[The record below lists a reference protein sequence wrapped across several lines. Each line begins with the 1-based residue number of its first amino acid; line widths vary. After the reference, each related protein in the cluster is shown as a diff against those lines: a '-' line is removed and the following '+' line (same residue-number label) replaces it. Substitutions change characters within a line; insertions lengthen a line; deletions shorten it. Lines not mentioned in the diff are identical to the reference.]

1 MIQRTL
7 GCPLEGRILYF
18 SDRSME
24 AGSLE
29 IFDLRGQVKSGQRGS
44 GQNRPTDVAR
54 DMVLLSHL
62 LLIRQVCFRSPT
74 PWSAFQDVTVV
85 QQTVEHGGDGR
96 AVTEQFAPVFH
107 RAVRSK

>member
-1 MIQRTL
+1 MAMRVARL
-7 GCPLEGRILYF
+7 GATESRL
-18 SDRSME
+18 ME
-24 AGSLE
+24 A
-29 IFDLRGQVKSGQRGS
+29 LRGQVKSGQRGS

-74 PWSAFQDVTVV
+74 PWSALQDVTVV

-96 AVTEQFAPVFH
+96 AVTEQFAQSSTGRLEV
-107 RAVRSK
+107 S

>member
-1 MIQRTL
+1 MNLAANSKRRNSWSFIFWRRVRR
-7 GCPLEGRILYF
+7 PSRSISFSVPENLYI
-18 SDRSME
+18 
-24 AGSLE
+24 G
-29 IFDLRGQVKSGQRGS
+29 LRDQVKSGQRGS

-85 QQTVEHGGDGR
+85 QQTVEHAHR
-96 AVTEQFAPVFH
+96 WLARCAVE
-107 RAVRSK
+107 